1 MGLKNGFRVMGLL
14 LFIFFIYIG
23 YRHFDLDYVFTQAWR
38 LWTHPGWI
46 VAISVCYGLAF
57 ICRALAWKWYMRNRL
72 PFATYL
78 HALFYSLFINHLLP
92 VKAGDLVRAGVIRG
106 KEVGWEES
114 LHSVLVMRL
123 MDLIVLGFM
132 AGAGAMVFGFYL
144 SMDLFWLMLASIIL
158 GGAMLHLLSRTTKG
172 NLIKKHLRMI
182 KQAFNGPQGFKIV
195 VFVILSW
202 LLEAVV
208 LLGVSATSG
217 LGLSG
222 LEAIW
227 VNSVTIAGQVF
238 HFTPGGIGNYE
249 SIMSFSLV
257 GLGFSWQQ
265 AYTVALISHGYKF
278 VFAYLVGIYV
288 VLRHPLH
295 WDDLLKWTRGRRD
308 PGQ

>member
-1 MGLKNGFRVMGLL
+1 LGGILTLGIGDALDGSHSFRFHGWGRSDGFRLL
-14 LFIFFIYIG
+14 
-23 YRHFDLDYVFTQAWR
+23 
-38 LWTHPGWI
+38 
-46 VAISVCYGLAF
+46 SVYG
-57 ICRALAWKWYMRNRL
+57 
-72 PFATYL
+72 
-78 HALFYSLFINHLLP
+78 
-92 VKAGDLVRAGVIRG
+92 
-106 KEVGWEES
+106 
-114 LHSVLVMRL
+114 SVLVDACIHHSR
-123 MDLIVLGFM
+123 GRY
-132 AGAGAMVFGFYL
+132 AP
-144 SMDLFWLMLASIIL
+144 SIIAYHEGKL
-158 GGAMLHLLSRTTKG
+158 NQKAPPHD
-172 NLIKKHLRMI
+172 

-295 WDDLLKWTRGRRD
+295 WDDLLKWTRGRSD